1 MSRHEPPIWQDRR
14 PSLIGT
20 LFKCLTVIAVAGIGC
35 ATGIAIRGINMVD
48 GRVSGALSVV
58 GQAITD
64 FPRLM
69 QELPPAVADMLH
81 DRREPGYARQVTVS
95 ARVVSRGEDEE
106 RISYRGRVFR
116 DMSGGR
122 AAIEIKNS
130 GDEVVTLLA
139 LRAVSLDEEGEPMC
153 ERIVYGATPVA
164 VEDEWR
170 GPIYPGSTRRIA
182 VHCASDAA
190 NVEVEI
196 ADLRVWSKAADE
208 TTTRGG

>member
-14 PSLIGT
+14 PSLVGT
-20 LFKCLTVIAVAGIGC
+20 LFKCLTVIGVTGIGC
-35 ATGIAIRGINMVD
+35 ATGIALRGINVVD
-48 GRVSGALSVV
+48 DRVSGVMKIA

-64 FPRLM
+64 FPKLM
-69 QELPPAVADMLH
+69 RELPPAVADMLH
-81 DRREPGYARQVTVS
+81 DRREPGYARQVAVS

-106 RISYRGRVFR
+106 RISYRGRIFH
-116 DMSGGR
+116 DLAGGR

-139 LRAVSLDEEGEPMC
+139 LRAVSLDEDGEPMS

-182 VHCASDAA
+182 VPCASDAA

-196 ADLRVWSKAADE
+196 ADLRVWSKTTDE
-208 TTTRGG
+208 PAIRGG